1 MTRTQKLGLCTWLPE
16 DPVCLAEVND
26 NFSRLDASG
35 GRALR
40 LAETGMVTLG
50 GLMAAQAHQGGH
62 SAYSGCIQADAF
74 QDSAQISSYNGAY
87 FRGKQLELLTE
98 GLAAE
103 GTIDGGSSTLP
114 GSGDYNASNVA
125 RHIKDKMLWSK
136 LFDFQPDL
144 YGTVTNIYM
153 KTLSGTTTSQ
163 NAQIKL
169 GIFVQ
174 GTGVVLWE
182 SELTTIPRGSS
193 ADAGFNL
200 ALNFQLDPN
209 QKYTMNIWIES
220 MPNASL
226 TFSSM
231 KFTVTPVIHETG
243 DVTMTPL
250 ALHAEATQ
258 AVLLLHAT
266 AAQAPQ
272 AMLRFDSGDY
282 SALTAESTAQDQ
294 LPGGAEC
301 VLYRYSAAIP
311 ADKANM
317 QLKFALPNANCKI
330 FDYALV
336 QI

>member
-26 NFSRLDASG
+26 NFSKLDASG

-62 SAYSGCIQADAF
+62 SAYASCIQADAF
-74 QDSAQISSYNGAY
+74 QDSAQISSYTGAY

-103 GTIDGGSSTLP
+103 GTIDGGSSSLP
-114 GSGDYNASNVA
+114 GSGDYNASNVS
-125 RHIKDKMLWSK
+125 RHIESTQVWAK
-136 LFDFQPDL
+136 LFDFEPDL

-169 GIFVQ
+169 GIFVRD
-174 GTGVVLWE
+174 TGVVLWE
-182 SELTTIPRGSS
+182 SELTTIPRGGS

-200 ALNFQLDPN
+200 ALNFLLDPN
-209 QKYTMNIWIES
+209 QKYTMNIWVES
-220 MPNASL
+220 MPSVHL

-231 KFTVTPVIHETG
+231 KFTVTPVIFETG
-243 DVTMTPL
+243 EAAMAPM
-250 ALHAEATQ
+250 ALQEGATR

-272 AMLRFDSGDY
+272 VSLRYDTGEY
-282 SALTAESTAQDQ
+282 SAMQAETTLPDMI
-294 LPGGAEC
+294 PGGTGC
-301 VLYRYSAAIP
+301 LLYRYAFQLAEGKS
-311 ADKANM
+311 KM
-317 QLKFALPNANCKI
+317 QLKLTLPSANCKI